1 MAVTS
6 AEIPSPELRT
16 ARNLR
21 GLLNDA
27 EDIRQYARCGTAAKP
42 QAPDQD
48 TGASRKRKA
57 ERRRLLLRDDV
68 MLCIEDLSFVHSIHG
83 VGRTIPLSFSD
94 PRKSRLALEREGIN
108 KQYIAY
114 RLFPFA

>member
-6 AEIPSPELRT
+6 SKIPSPELRT

-21 GLLNDA
+21 WLLNDA
-27 EDIRQYARCGTAAKP
+27 EDIRQCARCGTAAKP

-48 TGASRKRKA
+48 AGASRKRKA

-68 MLCIEDLSFVHSIHG
+68 MLCIKDLSFVHSIHG
-83 VGRTIPLSFSD
+83 VGRTIPLSSSG
-94 PRKSRLALEREGIN
+94 PRKSRLVLEGERE
-108 KQYIAY
+108 
-114 RLFPFA
+114 